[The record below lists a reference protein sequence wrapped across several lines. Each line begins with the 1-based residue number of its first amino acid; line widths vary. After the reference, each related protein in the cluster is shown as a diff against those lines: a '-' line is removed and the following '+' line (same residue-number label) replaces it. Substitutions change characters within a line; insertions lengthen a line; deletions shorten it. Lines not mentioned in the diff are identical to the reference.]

1 MHESSAAA
9 ENLPA
14 LQCRECGTVV
24 DVASLAST
32 CTCGGLFDIG
42 DQIPAA
48 GGGLVDETRN
58 SLWRY
63 ASVLPLDCDDR
74 ISLGEGMT
82 PLVRSRDLPNVRFKL
97 DLLLPTLSFK
107 DRGAVVLATLAR
119 RLGVESALTDSSG
132 NAGTAAAAYLGRAQI
147 PCRVFVPGSTS
158 PVKLAQMR
166 AHGAEV
172 VAVPGSRA
180 DTAAAAGRAAA
191 VPGVFYASHVYHPYF
206 MHGVKTFGYE
216 LWEQNGRRLPEVV
229 VVPVGNGTLLLGAH
243 LAFRELVAAGL
254 AKMPALVAVQAR
266 GCAPVAEAF
275 GRGADA
281 VTSATRSEPTVA
293 EGIAISHPPRGAQI
307 LAAVR
312 ETGGTVVSVSD
323 EQIVRARADLAEEGL
338 YVEPTSAV
346 CWAAVRAEARGGLL
360 TSAEV
365 VVPLCGAGAK
375 SP

>member
-1 MHESSAAA
+1 MR
-9 ENLPA
+9 
-14 LQCRECGTVV
+14 CRDCGTLV
-24 DVASLAST
+24 DVASLLVT
-32 CTCGGLFDIG
+32 CPCGGLFDLA
-42 DQIPAA
+42 DRIPAA
-48 GGGLVDETRN
+48 GVAPVDETRN

-63 ASVLPLDCDDR
+63 ASVLPVDVDDR

-82 PLVRSRDLPNVRFKL
+82 PLVPSRDMPNVRFKL

-119 RLGVESALTDSSG
+119 TLGVESALTDSSG
-132 NAGTAAAAYLGRAQI
+132 NAGTAAAAYLGRARI
-147 PCRVFVPGSTS
+147 PCRVFVPESTS

-166 AHGAEV
+166 AYGAEV
-172 VAVPGSRA
+172 VTVRGSRA
-180 DTAAAAGRAAA
+180 DTATAARRAAA
-191 VPGVFYASHVYHPYF
+191 QPGVFYASHVYHPYF
-206 MHGVKTFGYE
+206 IHGVKTFGYE

-243 LAFRELVAAGL
+243 LAFRELVEAGW
-254 AKMPALVAVQAR
+254 ASGMPTIVAVQAR

-275 GRGADA
+275 ALGSDT
-281 VTSATRSEPTVA
+281 VTSSTGTEPTVA

-312 ETGGTVVSVSD
+312 DTGGTVVSVSD
-323 EQIVRARADLAEEGL
+323 EQILRARADLAHQGL

-346 CWAAVRAEARGGLL
+346 CWAAVLAGAAGGLL
-360 TSAEV
+360 NTAEV

>member
-1 MHESSAAA
+1 MR
-9 ENLPA
+9 
-14 LQCRECGTVV
+14 CRECGTVV

-32 CTCGGLFDIG
+32 CTCGGLFDIDEG
-42 DQIPAA
+42 IPPA
-48 GGGLVDETRN
+48 GVGLVDETRN

-63 ASVLPLDCDDR
+63 ASALPVDCDDR

-147 PCRVFVPGSTS
+147 PCRVFVPESTS

-172 VAVPGSRA
+172 VTVPGSRA

-254 AKMPALVAVQAR
+254 AKMPTLVAVQAR